1 MAIIVPILST
11 FDPAGINKAQ
21 RAFKGLSGTAKTAT
35 IAFAGLGVAVG
46 KFGYDAVKAA
56 AEDQRAQL
64 KLAKTLQN
72 VTGATQ
78 AQTAAVEQFITAQQ
92 FATGVADT
100 KLRPALETLVR
111 ATGDVSKAQGLLKL
125 GLDVSAGS
133 GRDLESISIALAKA
147 QGGQFT
153 SLQRL
158 GIVIPQN
165 IKKSKD
171 FAKVQEYLT
180 TLFGGQ
186 AQVAAGT
193 FEGKMAI
200 LGQRLSEAKET
211 IGGKLIPVLTNLVD
225 YFLQNVMPAIER
237 VANGGFKQL
246 GIEIANAI
254 NGLSGMAKVVKEVIF
269 ALIGI
274 KIAFVAF
281 AVAPPIIAAI
291 TAGLTTLRIA
301 ALYGAGA
308 FKVLGASIKGALASS
323 GIGLLVI
330 GVGLVIGKLIEMGI
344 QSNNTTDDVVVLGK
358 TGTSRFQTMEAA
370 ANRVVIKMDEIST
383 AARHASDV
391 LENNRLIP
399 RSKIN
404 YDLKAQKDA
413 ENAAKA
419 SANSITASQKKVAA
433 AAKAAADT
441 AAAAAKEMAKVVST
455 ASKLAT
461 AALTKMNDKLT
472 AARDKLK
479 DAKQAFKDYYDGI
492 VSAITGQFSFTNALT
507 GFIDSQK
514 NAKDA
519 ANNLTDAQNN
529 YVDALRSG
537 DIDKTRKA
545 LDDLTTA
552 QKQNADATANK
563 KTFLQSLKEQADAAT
578 NFASK
583 VKTLIAMGLSQSGID
598 QVIAAGS
605 DAGTAIANEL
615 IAGGAGAIKT
625 TNDLTKSVEDAAKS
639 LAKSGADKFYSAGV
653 TQGQAMVDGII
664 ASIKK
669 AGFIISGGMAAL
681 PKPLQSAINK
691 GSLTSGQVTEL
702 NKIIG
707 NSQTV
712 VAPNKSTSAA
722 TINLTVNAG
731 MGANGATIGKDI
743 VDAIK
748 KYERTSGPVFKSA

>member
-21 RAFKGLSGTAKTAT
+21 RAFKGLSGTAKTAS
-35 IAFAGLGVAVG
+35 IAFAGLGVTVG
-46 KFGYDAVKAA
+46 KFGYDAIRAA
-56 AEDQRAQL
+56 AEDQKAQL

-72 VTGATQ
+72 VTGATKE
-78 AQTAAVEQFITAQQ
+78 QTAAVEKFITAQQ

-100 KLRPALETLVR
+100 QLRPALETLVR

-153 SLQRL
+153 ALQRL
-158 GIVIPQN
+158 GIVIPAN

-225 YFLQNVMPAIER
+225 YFLNNVVPVIER

-246 GIEIANAI
+246 GIEVANAI
-254 NGLSGMAKVVKEVIF
+254 NGLSGMAKVVKEIVF
-269 ALIGI
+269 ALVGI
-274 KIAFVAF
+274 RIAFIAF
-281 AVAPPIIAAI
+281 AVAPPIIAEI
-291 TAGLTTLRIA
+291 TSALTTIRIA
-301 ALYGAGA
+301 ALYGASA
-308 FKVLGASIKGALASS
+308 FRVLGASIRGALASS
-323 GIGLLVI
+323 GIGLLVVGI
-330 GVGLVIGKLIEMGI
+330 GLVIGKLIEMGI
-344 QSNNTTDDVVVLGK
+344 QSRNTTDDIVILGETAVVK
-358 TGTSRFQTMEAA
+358 FHTAQTA
-370 ANRVVIKMDEIST
+370 ANDLIIKMDEIST
-383 AARHASDV
+383 AARHATDL
-391 LENNRLIP
+391 LENNRLAP

-404 YDLKAQKDA
+404 YDLKAQRDA
-413 ENAAKA
+413 EAAAKA
-419 SANSITASQKKVAA
+419 ASAAATASSKDAQKKADAIAKA
-433 AAKAAADT
+433 AAKAAAEITKQVT
-441 AAAAAKEMAKVVST
+441 A

-461 AALTKMNDKLT
+461 VALTNMNDKLT
-472 AARDKLK
+472 TARDKL
-479 DAKQAFKDYYDGI
+479 QA
-492 VSAITGQFSFTNALT
+492 
-507 GFIDSQK
+507 
-514 NAKDA
+514 AKDA
-519 ANNLTDAQNN
+519 
-529 YVDALRSG
+529 Y
-537 DIDKTRKA
+537 
-545 LDDLTTA
+545 
-552 QKQNADATANK
+552 
-563 KTFLQSLKEQADAAT
+563 KEFSQGVRDSITGLLNFGDAASQT
-578 NFASK
+578 TGSFLENLRKQVTGAVGFADK
-583 VKTLIAMGLSQSGID
+583 IKQLISMGLSETGIQ
-598 QVIAAGS
+598 QVLAAGA
-605 DAGTAIANEL
+605 DAGTKIADEL
-615 IAGGAGAIKT
+615 IAGGAGAISE
-625 TNDLTKSVEDAAKS
+625 TNSLIQSVNSAAQT
-639 LAKSGADKFYSAGV
+639 LAKAGADQFYQAGI

-681 PKPLQSAINK
+681 PKPLQTALNK
-691 GSLTSGQVTEL
+691 GSLTSGQATEL
-702 NKIIG
+702 MGLIG
-707 NSQTV
+707 NSQAV
-712 VAPNKSTSAA
+712 VAPNKSTTGA

-731 MGANGATIGKDI
+731 MGANGTTIGKDI

>member
-153 SLQRL
+153 ALQRL

-246 GIEIANAI
+246 GIEVANAI
-254 NGLSGMAKVVKEVIF
+254 NGLSGMAKVVKEIVF
-269 ALIGI
+269 ALVGI
-274 KIAFVAF
+274 RIAFIAF

-308 FKVLGASIKGALASS
+308 FRVLGASIKGALASS

-330 GVGLVIGKLIEMGI
+330 GVGLVVGKLIEMGV
-344 QSNNTTDDVVVLGK
+344 QSRNTTDDIVILGK
-358 TGTSRFQTMEAA
+358 TATTRFGAMETA
-370 ANRVVIKMDEIST
+370 ANRLVIKMDEVSV
-383 AARHASDV
+383 AARHASDT
-391 LENNRLIP
+391 LENNRLVP
-399 RSKIN
+399 RSKVN
-404 YDLKAQKDA
+404 YDVKAQKDA
-413 ENAAKA
+413 EAAAKA
-419 SANSITASQKKVAA
+419 TSNSAIKSSKATSDAQKKAQA
-433 AAKAAADT
+433 IAKAAADAAKK
-441 AAAAAKEMAKVVST
+441 AAAEMAKVVAA

-461 AALTKMNDKLT
+461 NALAKMNDKLT
-472 AARDKLK
+472 IARDKL
-479 DAKQAFKDYYDGI
+479 Q
-492 VSAITGQFSFTNALT
+492 L
-507 GFIDSQK
+507 
-514 NAKDA
+514 AKDA
-519 ANNLTDAQNN
+519 YKDFRNGVQESITGLLNFGDAASQ
-529 YVDALRSG
+529 
-537 DIDKTRKA
+537 
-545 LDDLTTA
+545 TTG
-552 QKQNADATANK
+552 
-563 KTFLQSLKEQADAAT
+563 TFLENLRKQVSGAVGFAD
-578 NFASK
+578 K
-583 VKTLIAMGLSQSGID
+583 VKQLIAMGLSETGIQ
-598 QVIAAGS
+598 QVLAAGAV
-605 DAGTAIANEL
+605 AGTKIADEL
-615 IAGGAGAIKT
+615 IAGGAGAISE
-625 TNDLTKSVEDAAKS
+625 TNALIQSVTSAAQT
-639 LAKSGADKFYSAGV
+639 LATAGASQFYKAGI

-669 AGFIISGGMAAL
+669 AGFIMSGGMAAL
-681 PKPLQSAINK
+681 PKPLQTALNK
-691 GSLTSGQVTEL
+691 GSLTSGQATEL
-702 NKIIG
+702 MRLIG
-707 NSQTV
+707 NSQAV
-712 VAPNKSTSAA
+712 VAPNKSTTGA

-731 MGANGATIGKDI
+731 MGANGTTIGREI

-748 KYERTSGPVFKSA
+748 KYERVSGPVFLSA